1 MLVGGVCVGVARV
14 LLDVIKT
21 MARFFIR
28 RWHLH
33 DEVALFI
40 GTAIVVVL
48 AITLINGVL
57 IRGFLAGANRVF
69 QPQNTTTRAGV
80 VQPAQPE
87 RSGSPT
93 SFAPWETLGFQGR
106 NFVATGPHAD
116 ELTRLNGR
124 PAKEPIRVYVG
135 LQTAD
140 TDESRMA
147 VLLSELER
155 TGAFSRKLL
164 VIVPTTGTGWI
175 NPVAA
180 RSLEMMYNGDTAM
193 VGSQY
198 SYLPSWISFLGDR
211 QKSMESGRMMI
222 NAIHDRWLQL
232 PPDRRPKLVLYGES
246 LGSMAGQGAFG
257 WLPDIARMGF
267 SSVLWV
273 GPPNASPLWSAI
285 TERRDPGTPEVEP
298 RYDNGRTVRFSQATD
313 AAEIARRHGGAVGGH
328 PGAVPAASVGPD
340 RVVVAGSAVQPA
352 GLAEGTARPRPHG
365 VDALVSD
372 HHVLA
377 GRRRHDQRRRRF
389 PAGTATTTATTC
401 STAGPPSRRPTGGR
415 PMTPNASASR
425 WRRPNP
431 PTGPNTDAVQ
441 QVSRG
446 RTGRGAG
453 GVELCGT
460 AGAMASDPERV
471 AGHRDSSRSPALRS
485 DCARLRCG
493 RACGTAWPPARR
505 RRSVSRRYGV
515 AAGARGD
522 GRARPARAPGSLA
535 VAGHPDRNG
544 LARGSRLPGHAGH
557 RRRRG
562 VRADPR
568 PAAAG
573 RGVRVMAHRRRPHHR
588 RARDRHRAGH
598 RRCGLVV
605 RLASRAVG
613 QPRRADAGAPG
624 GQRGRRAGGA
634 RRATAR

>member
-1 MLVGGVCVGVARV
+1 MTVAPRERHPLLVWAWSLVHLDFVGVAFGALFFCLSLTPSLLPRDWLFPGLIGGINAAIGYGIGVFAGRMMRRFVLRRRDWWPPSKRV
-14 LLDVIKT
+14 LYVLKTITVAVSATASVLMLIPAAAWQRQVSAVMGMEGPNTLGYTAHADHRRVGRWCVRGFCPGDSRLIKT
-21 MARFFIR
+21 MARLFIR

-33 DEVALFI
+33 DEMALFI

-57 IRGFLAGANRVF
+57 IRGFFAGANRVF
-69 QPQNTTTRAGV
+69 QPQNTTTRAGII
-80 VQPAQPE
+80 QPRQPE

-106 NFVATGPHAD
+106 NFVATGPDAD

-140 TDESRMA
+140 SDESRMA

-155 TGAFSRKLL
+155 TGAFDRKLL

-211 QKSMESGRMMI
+211 QKSMDSGRLMI
-222 NAIHDRWLQL
+222 DAIHDRWLQL

-273 GPPNASPLWSAI
+273 GPPNASPLWKAI

-313 AAEIARRHGGAVGGH
+313 AEEILRRHRGAVGGH
-328 PGAVPAASVGPD
+328 PGAVPAAFVGPD
-340 RVVVAGSAVQPA
+340 RVVVGGSAVQPA
-352 GLAEGTARPRPHG
+352 GLAEGTAGPRPHG

-372 HHVLA
+372 HYVLA
-377 GRRRHDQRRRRF
+377 GRRRHDQRLV
-389 PAGTATTTATTC
+389 G
-401 STAGPPSRRPTGGR
+401 SR
-415 PMTPNASASR
+415 
-425 WRRPNP
+425 
-431 PTGPNTDAVQ
+431 
-441 QVSRG
+441 
-446 RTGRGAG
+446 
-453 GVELCGT
+453 
-460 AGAMASDPERV
+460 
-471 AGHRDSSRSPALRS
+471 
-485 DCARLRCG
+485 
-493 RACGTAWPPARR
+493 
-505 RRSVSRRYGV
+505 
-515 AAGARGD
+515 
-522 GRARPARAPGSLA
+522 RARPQLR
-535 VAGHPDRNG
+535 
-544 LARGSRLPGHAGH
+544 
-557 RRRRG
+557 
-562 VRADPR
+562 
-568 PAAAG
+568 
-573 RGVRVMAHRRRPHHR
+573 
-588 RARDRHRAGH
+588 
-598 RRCGLVV
+598 
-605 RLASRAVG
+605 
-613 QPRRADAGAPG
+613 
-624 GQRGRRAGGA
+624 
-634 RRATAR
+634 